1 MKACLDPLMRQERAI
16 MEALGATTDPR
27 VAGAKLELRRGG
39 KVLVRLEARHL
50 R

>member
-16 MEALGATTDPR
+16 MNALRATTDPR
-27 VAGAKLELRRGG
+27 IAGAELELREGG
-39 KVLVRLEARHL
+39 KVLVRLEARQL